1 MSWDQRYH
9 PVLCPLRNDRGM
21 DRSELAALLRQARTR
36 IQPRDVG
43 LPAGTRRQVPG
54 LRREEVAQLAGVSV
68 DYVVRLEQGRGP
80 HPSTAVLTALSRAL
94 RLDDNDR
101 DLLFRLAGSAP
112 PQAGRIAQVVRP
124 SVLRLLDRMVDLPT
138 LVMSAKGDV
147 LAWNPMA
154 AALLG
159 DFSAVPPARRNI
171 IRECF
176 LGTEPGRVRFTP
188 EELHSVG
195 AYGVGTLRSAKA
207 RYPDDPDLDRLITE
221 LRTHSSEFEQ
231 LWHERP
237 SVQWRSA
244 TKTIDHPELGTLVL
258 ECDTLLV
265 PDADQTVVVY
275 SAAPDTP
282 AASALDL
289 LRITGT
295 QQFTD
300 HT

>member
-1 MSWDQRYH
+1 
-9 PVLCPLRNDRGM
+9 M

-43 LPAGTRRQVPG
+43 LPAGARRQVPG

-80 HPSTAVLTALSRAL
+80 QPSTAVLAALTRAL
-94 RLDDNDR
+94 RLNDDDR
-101 DLLFRLAGSAP
+101 DLLFQLAGSAP
-112 PQAGRIAQVVRP
+112 PQPGRIAMTVRP
-124 SVLRLLDRMVDLPT
+124 SVLRLLDRMADLPA

-159 DFSAVPPARRNI
+159 DFSAMPPAQRNI
-171 IRECF
+171 IWRCF
-176 LGTEPGRVRFTP
+176 LGTEPSRIKLTETEF
-188 EELHSVG
+188 EQLG

-207 RYPDDPDLDRLITE
+207 RYPTDPDLERLITE
-221 LRTHSSEFEQ
+221 LRSHSPAFAR
-231 LWHERP
+231 LWEERP
-237 SVQWRSA
+237 STPWRNA
-244 TKTIDHPELGTLVL
+244 TKTISHPDLGDLTL

-265 PDADQTVVVY
+265 PDTDQAVVVY
-275 SAAPDTP
+275 SAAPNTP
-282 AASALDL
+282 AATALDL

-295 QQFTD
+295 QQFSTP
-300 HT
+300 T

>member
-1 MSWDQRYH
+1 
-9 PVLCPLRNDRGM
+9 M

-43 LPAGTRRQVPG
+43 LPAGPRRQVPG
-54 LRREEVAQLAGVSV
+54 LRREEVAQLAGLSV

-80 HPSTAVLTALSRAL
+80 RPSTSVLAALSRAL
-94 RLDDNDR
+94 RLNDDDR
-101 DLLFRLAGSAP
+101 DLLFQLAGSAP

-159 DFSAVPPARRNI
+159 DFSALPPAQRNM

-176 LGTEPGRVRFTP
+176 LGAEPGRVRFTP
-188 EELHSVG
+188 EEFRMVAS
-195 AYGVGTLRSAKA
+195 YGVGTLRSAKA
-207 RYPDDPDLDRLITE
+207 RYPTDPDLDRLIAE
-221 LRTHSSEFEQ
+221 LRSHSSDFEQ
-231 LWHERP
+231 LWRERP
-237 SVQWRSA
+237 SAQWRSA
-244 TKTIDHPELGTLVL
+244 TKTIAHPELGTLVL